1 MTGTRNTTTLNQLS
15 WTVWAL
21 VPVIAVAVHF
31 DIGQQLMARDV
42 AADMLTVAHNTQTQ
56 AMSAQSEAYAA
67 HLAAIEARAAT
78 FMPDADA
85 ATQATLDNAV
95 ATELAAYAAAS
106 EKWSATAASFE
117 QVEER
122 LGEDDSAVLGEVQWA
137 KARAKVRSGDVWDGA
152 NDLVAILDSTQQSDA
167 PKDVQ
172 LARAAR
178 EELAAAC
185 YFGARL
191 LRLEGKPASLWRPQ
205 AIRARQH
212 FRYLAEDAARTGD
225 DQEAV
230 RALEDNVERAINLE
244 LMDFSE
250 LEGQPLPKQ
259 SPRQARGDCQSCST
273 CNKISQRPPNRKD
286 GRGASGAG
294 PIGPGW

>member
-1 MTGTRNTTTLNQLS
+1 MKALNQVS

-21 VPVIAVAVHF
+21 VPVVAVAVHF
-31 DIGQQLMARDV
+31 DAGQQLMARDV
-42 AADMLTVAHNTQTQ
+42 AADMLATAQTTQ
-56 AMSAQSEAYAA
+56 AEALAAQETAYGA
-67 HLAAIEARAAT
+67 HLATIEARAAT
-78 FMPDADA
+78 FMPDADED
-85 ATQATLDNAV
+85 TQQRLDDAV
-95 ATELAAYAAAS
+95 EAELAAYETAS
-106 EKWSATAASFE
+106 AKWSATAASFE

-122 LGEDDSAVLGEVQWA
+122 LGADDDEVLGEVQWA
-137 KARAKVRSGDVWDGA
+137 KARAMVRSGDVWDGA
-152 NDLVAILDSTQQSDA
+152 NNLEALLDKAQRSDA
-167 PKDVQ
+167 PGSDA
-172 LARAAR
+172 LERAAR

-205 AIRARQH
+205 ALRARQH

-225 DQEAV
+225 DADEV
-230 RALEDNVERAINLE
+230 RSLEDNVERVINLE

-259 SPRQARGDCQSCST
+259 SPRQARGNCQNSGNCS
-273 CNKISQRPPNRKD
+273 KISQRPPNRKD
-286 GRGASGAG
+286 GRGAAGAG

>member
-1 MTGTRNTTTLNQLS
+1 MKQLSQVS

-21 VPVIAVAVHF
+21 VPVVAVAVHF
-31 DIGQQLMARDV
+31 DSGQQLLARDV
-42 AADMLTVAHNTQTQ
+42 AANMLVHARTVEAD
-56 AMSAQSEAYAA
+56 AMTAQRTAYAA
-67 HLAAIEARAAT
+67 HLVAIDARAAT
-78 FMPDADA
+78 FLSDA
-85 ATQATLDNAV
+85 N
-95 ATELAAYAAAS
+95 AAS
-106 EKWSATAASFE
+106 QLRLDQAVQAEALAYEVASDKWSKTAASYE

-122 LGEDDSAVLGEVQWA
+122 LGTEDTAILGEVQWS
-137 KARAKVRSGDVWDGA
+137 KARARVRSGDVWDGA
-152 NDLVAILDSTQQSDA
+152 NDLEAILVRTQQSDDPA
-167 PKDVQ
+167 DAK
-172 LARAAR
+172 LNRAAR

-205 AIRARQH
+205 AIKSRQH
-212 FRYLAEDAARTGD
+212 FRFLAEAEVREGGD
-225 DQEAV
+225 DVTV

-244 LMDFSE
+244 SMDHSE

-259 SPRQARGDCQSCST
+259 SPRVARGNSENCST
-273 CNKISQRPPNRKD
+273 CAKISQRPPGRKD